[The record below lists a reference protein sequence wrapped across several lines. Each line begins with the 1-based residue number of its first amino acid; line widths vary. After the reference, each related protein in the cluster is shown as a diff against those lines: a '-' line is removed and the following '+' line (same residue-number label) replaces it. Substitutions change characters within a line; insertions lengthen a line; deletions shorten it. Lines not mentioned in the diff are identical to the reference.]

1 MVRVDMDILR
11 TEEKCKMSVLDTAK
25 YFLHHAGEMTAM
37 KLEKLVY
44 YCQAWSLAWDGAP
57 LLKRTSK
64 LKLPPKWSFAKMDI
78 EHQEWGLL
86 ATTVNACKRGLKAV
100 CNGGI
105 LGLCQFDKSGFAK
118 PIQCGEKFMTN
129 REMMEIAMRQSAE
142 DMGCREED
150 FKTNRNVVFPLK
162 LGKNSRK
169 YLKKPITCNFVSYG
183 NNIAAASIPET
194 LEIVSEYIGKFE
206 FYHCFEAP
214 NMHWLNERLF
224 EKGHKI
230 CFMAEYYLP
239 DISRIQV
246 LSCAYKTRILE
257 QEDFGDLYL
266 PEWSNALCKDR
277 KHLDVLG
284 VGAYDGNI
292 LVGLA
297 ACSADC
303 KDMWQIGVDVLP
315 KYRRQ
320 GIASV
325 LTSTLTKEII
335 NRDKVPFYCTAWSNI
350 RSVRNAIKS
359 GFVPAWVEMTAK
371 PTNIV
376 DEMNL

>member
-1 MVRVDMDILR
+1 
-11 TEEKCKMSVLDTAK
+11 
-25 YFLHHAGEMTAM
+25 
-37 KLEKLVY
+37 
-44 YCQAWSLAWDGAP
+44 
-57 LLKRTSK
+57 
-64 LKLPPKWSFAKMDI
+64 
-78 EHQEWGLL
+78 
-86 ATTVNACKRGLKAV
+86 
-100 CNGGI
+100 
-105 LGLCQFDKSGFAK
+105 
-118 PIQCGEKFMTN
+118 MTN
-129 REMMEIAMRQSAE
+129 CEMMEIAMRQSAE

-150 FKTNRNVVFPLK
+150 FKTNRNVVFPLE
-162 LGKNSRK
+162 LGKNARK
-169 YLKKPITCNFVSYG
+169 YLKEPITCNFVSYG
-183 NNIAAASIPET
+183 NNVAVASIPET

-206 FYHCFEAP
+206 FYHCFETP

-257 QEDFGDLYL
+257 QEDFGELYL
-266 PEWSNALCKDR
+266 PEWNNAL
-277 KHLDVLG
+277 
-284 VGAYDGNI
+284 
-292 LVGLA
+292 
-297 ACSADC
+297 C

-315 KYRRQ
+315 EYRRQ

-335 NRDKVPFYCTAWSNI
+335 SRDKVPFYCTAWSNI

-371 PTNIV
+371 PIKIV